1 MLNFLK
7 LGRATAFALIVQST
21 LSSLVAAPLTLSKEQ
36 AVVRALQQNPALNAA
51 RTTIDRAQGNRQQ
64 AGRWANPELSID
76 YATDRSFNDEGE
88 YGVSV
93 GFEQRF
99 PVTNRLRL
107 QKSIAQDEIELAQ
120 AEVANQV
127 RLLTCEVEASVAAV
141 AALTAQIKLREK
153 CLVLGHKFAEFME
166 SRVRT
171 GEVSSVE
178 TNQVQIEV
186 YAVEQKKQELSNDL
200 LLELAKL
207 KQLIGADVD
216 TELSLTHQFELPA
229 AAPQLTSLTQQT
241 LMQHPEYRMKALLYR
256 MSDKRISVAKA
267 ERWADIAVRV
277 FFEEERGVDDPGG
290 LGTDRFFGVGVSIP
304 LPLLD
309 RKKGAILA
317 SRAEQRQLKY
327 ELDRVGLEVR
337 SEART
342 QATRA
347 TSLYEQAREYER
359 SLMQL
364 VEKNLAEMNTAYGAG
379 QIDLVELFRSQ
390 EQGLRVQS
398 AQLTKL
404 HDFEQ
409 AMIRWKAAT
418 ALCSENSLY
427 LNQAKQFPN

>member
-1 MLNFLK
+1 MYHFLK

-21 LSSLVAAPLTLSKEQ
+21 LSALTAAPLTLSKEQ

-51 RTTIDRAQGNRQQ
+51 RTTIDRAQGNRLQ
-64 AGRWANPELSID
+64 AGRWQNPELSID
-76 YATDRSFNDEGE
+76 YATDQTFNNEGE
-88 YGVSV
+88 HAYSV

-107 QKSIAQDEIELAQ
+107 QKAIAEDEIELAQ

-127 RLLTCEVEASVAAV
+127 RLLTREVEASVAEAT
-141 AALTAQIKLREK
+141 ALEAQMKLRDER
-153 CLVLGHKFAEFME
+153 LELNRTFAQFME
-166 SRVRT
+166 SRIET

-178 TNQVQIEV
+178 TNQVQIEL
-186 YAVEQKKQELSNDL
+186 YAVEQEKQELSNAL

-207 KQLIGADVD
+207 KQLIGTDVD
-216 TELSLTHQFELPA
+216 TELRLTHQFELPA
-229 AAPQLTSLTQQT
+229 ALPQLTSLTQQT
-241 LMQHPEYRMKALLYR
+241 LMEHPEYRMKALLYR
-256 MSDKRISVAKA
+256 ISDRRISVAKA

-290 LGTDRFFGVGVSIP
+290 LGIDRFFGVGVSIP

-309 RKKGAILA
+309 RKEGAIQA

-342 QATRA
+342 QGLRA
-347 TSLYEQAREYER
+347 ANLYQQAHDYDQSLT
-359 SLMQL
+359 QL
-364 VEKNLAEMNTAYGAG
+364 VEKNLGEMNAAYSAG
-379 QIDLVELFRSQ
+379 QINLAELFRSQ

-409 AMIRWKAAT
+409 AMINWKAAT
-418 ALCSENSLY
+418 AQVLPVL
-427 LNQAKQFPN
+427 Q

>member
-1 MLNFLK
+1 MYHFLK
-7 LGRATAFALIVQST
+7 LGRVAAFALIVQST
-21 LSSLVAAPLTLSKEQ
+21 LSSLAAEPLTLSQEQ

-51 RTTIDRAQGNRQQ
+51 RTTIDRAQGNRLQ
-64 AGRWANPELSID
+64 AGRWDNPELSID
-76 YATDRSFNDEGE
+76 YATDRTFNDEGE

-107 QKSIAQDEIELAQ
+107 QKAIAQDEIELAQ

-127 RLLTCEVEASVAAV
+127 RLLTREVEASVAA
-141 AALTAQIKLREK
+141 ATALDVQIKLRDER
-153 CLVLGHKFAEFME
+153 LELNRKFAQFMK
-166 SRVRT
+166 SRVGT

-178 TNQVQIEV
+178 TNQVQIEL
-186 YAVEQKKQELSNDL
+186 YAVEQEKQELSNTL

-207 KQLIGADVD
+207 KQLIGADVE
-216 TELSLTHQFELPA
+216 TELRLTHHFELPT
-229 AAPQLTSLTQQT
+229 AAPQLTSLTQET
-241 LMQHPEYRMKALLYR
+241 LMQHPEYRMKSLLYR
-256 MSDKRISVAKA
+256 IFDKRISVAKA

-309 RKKGAILA
+309 RKEGAILA
-317 SRAEQRQLKY
+317 SRAEHRQLKY
-327 ELDRVGLEVR
+327 ELDSVGLKVR

-342 QATRA
+342 QAMRA
-347 TSLYEQAREYER
+347 RSLYQQARDYER
-359 SLMQL
+359 NLTQL
-364 VEKNLAEMNTAYGAG
+364 VAKNLDEMEAAYSAG
-379 QIDLVELFRSQ
+379 QINLAELFRSQ

-409 AMIRWKAAT
+409 AMIHWKAAT
-418 ALCSENSLY
+418 AQVLPVL
-427 LNQAKQFPN
+427 Q

>member
-1 MLNFLK
+1 MYHFLK
-7 LGRATAFALIVQST
+7 LGRAAAFALIVQST
-21 LSSLVAAPLTLSKEQ
+21 LSTLVAEPLTLTKEQ
-36 AVVRALQQNPALNAA
+36 AVVRALQQNPGLNAA
-51 RTTIDRAQGNRQQ
+51 RTTIDRAQGHRQQ
-64 AGRWANPELSID
+64 AGRWENPELSID

-88 YGVSV
+88 RSYSV

-107 QKSIAQDEIELAQ
+107 QQAIADDEIELAQ

-127 RLLTCEVEASVAAV
+127 RLLTREVEASVAAA
-141 AALTAQIKLREK
+141 AALEAQMKLRDER
-153 CLVLGHKFAEFME
+153 LELNRKFADFME
-166 SRVRT
+166 SRVDT
-171 GEVSSVE
+171 GEVSSIE
-178 TNQVQIEV
+178 TNQVQIEL
-186 YAVEQKKQELSNDL
+186 YAVEQEKQELSNSL

-207 KQLIGADVD
+207 KQLLGVDVD
-216 TELSLTHQFELPA
+216 TELQLMHQFELPTTL
-229 AAPQLTSLTQQT
+229 PQLTSFSLES

-256 MSDKRISVAKA
+256 MSDARISVAKA

-309 RKKGAILA
+309 RKEGAIQA

-327 ELDRVGLEVR
+327 ELDRVGMEVR

-347 TSLYEQAREYER
+347 ASLYQQAHDYD
-359 SLMQL
+359 LNLTQL
-364 VEKNLAEMNTAYGAG
+364 VAKNLDEMNAAYSAG
-379 QIDLVELFRSQ
+379 QINLAELFRSQ

-409 AMIRWKAAT
+409 AMIHWKAAT
-418 ALCSENSLY
+418 A
-427 LNQAKQFPN
+427 QALPVIQ

>member
-1 MLNFLK
+1 MYNFLK

-21 LSSLVAAPLTLSKEQ
+21 LSTLVAAPLVLSKEQ
-36 AVVRALQQNPALNAA
+36 AVVRALQQNPALNGA

-76 YATDRSFNDEGE
+76 YATDRTFNDEGE
-88 YGVSV
+88 YAYSV

-107 QKSIAQDEIELAQ
+107 QQAIAEDEIELAE

-127 RLLTCEVEASVAAV
+127 RLLTREVEASVAA
-141 AALTAQIKLREK
+141 ATALDAQMKLRDER
-153 CLVLGHKFAEFME
+153 LELNRKFAQFME
-166 SRVRT
+166 SRVET

-178 TNQVQIEV
+178 TNQVQIEL
-186 YAVEQKKQELSNDL
+186 YAVEQEKQELSNEL

-207 KQLIGADVD
+207 KQLIGVGVD
-216 TELSLTHQFELPA
+216 TELRLTHQFELPA
-229 AAPQLTSLTQQT
+229 ALPQLTSLTQQT
-241 LMQHPEYRMKALLYR
+241 LMEHPEYRMKALLYR

-277 FFEEERGVDDPGG
+277 FFEEERGVDDPSG

-309 RKKGAILA
+309 RKEGAIRA

-347 TSLYEQAREYER
+347 ATLYQQAHDYD
-359 SLMQL
+359 LNLTQL
-364 VEKNLAEMNTAYGAG
+364 VDKNLSEMNTAYSAG
-379 QIDLVELFRSQ
+379 QINLAELFRSQ

-409 AMIRWKAAT
+409 AMIHWKAAT
-418 ALCSENSLY
+418 AQVLPVL
-427 LNQAKQFPN
+427 Q

>member
-1 MLNFLK
+1 MYHFLK
-7 LGRATAFALIVQST
+7 IRRATAFALIVQSSLT
-21 LSSLVAAPLTLSKEQ
+21 SLVAEALTVSKEQ

-51 RTTIDRAQGNRQQ
+51 RTTIDRAEGNRQQ

-76 YATDRSFNDEGE
+76 YATDRTFNDEGE
-88 YGVSV
+88 YGYSV

-107 QKSIAQDEIELAQ
+107 QKSIAQDEIALAES
-120 AEVANQV
+120 EVANQV
-127 RLLTCEVEASVAAV
+127 RLLTREVEASVAA
-141 AALTAQIKLREK
+141 ATALEAQIKLRDERLK
-153 CLVLGHKFAEFME
+153 LNRKFAEFME
-166 SRVRT
+166 SRVAT

-186 YAVEQKKQELSNDL
+186 YAVEQEKQELSNML

-207 KQLIGADVD
+207 KQLIGADADV
-216 TELSLTHQFELPA
+216 ELSLTHQFELPA
-229 AAPQLTSLTQQT
+229 SQPQLTSLTQQT
-241 LMQHPEYRMKALLYR
+241 LIQHPEYRMKSLLYR

-277 FFEEERGVDDPGG
+277 FFEEDRSVDDPDG

-309 RKKGAILA
+309 RKEGSIRA

-347 TSLYEQAREYER
+347 VSLYQQARQYDQN
-359 SLMQL
+359 LTQL
-364 VEKNLAEMNTAYGAG
+364 VERNLAEMNTAYGAG

-398 AQLTKL
+398 AQLAKL

-418 ALCSENSLY
+418 AEA
-427 LNQAKQFPN
+427 QPVIQ

>member
-1 MLNFLK
+1 MYNFLK
-7 LGRATAFALIVQST
+7 LGRTAAFALIVQLT
-21 LSSLVAAPLTLSKEQ
+21 LASLAAEPLILSKEQ
-36 AVVRALQQNPALNAA
+36 AVVRALQQNPAINAA
-51 RTTIDRAQGNRQQ
+51 RTTIDRAQGNHEQ
-64 AGRWANPELSID
+64 AGRWSNPELSID
-76 YATDRSFNDEGE
+76 YATDDTFNDEGE
-88 YGVSV
+88 YGYSV

-127 RLLTCEVEASVAAV
+127 RLLTREVEASVASV
-141 AALTAQIKLREK
+141 AALTTQIKLREE
-153 CLVLGHKFAEFME
+153 CLELGHQFAEFME

-186 YAVEQKKQELSNDL
+186 YAVEQKKQELSNAL

-207 KQLIGADVD
+207 KQLIGVDVD
-216 TELSLTHQFELPA
+216 AELSLTHEFELPA
-229 AAPQLTSLTQQT
+229 AQPELTSLTKET
-241 LMQHPEYRMKALLYR
+241 LMQHPEYRMKSLLYR
-256 MSDKRISVAKA
+256 MSDKRVSVAKA

-277 FFEEERGVDDPGG
+277 FFEEERSVDDPDG

-309 RKKGAILA
+309 RKEGSIRA
-317 SRAEQRQLKY
+317 SRAAQRQLKY

-347 TSLYEQAREYER
+347 TSLYQQAQDYER
-359 SLMQL
+359 NLTQL

-379 QIDLVELFRSQ
+379 QIDLVELFRSR
-390 EQGLRVQS
+390 EQGLRLQS

-418 ALCSENSLY
+418 A
-427 LNQAKQFPN
+427 QAQPVLQ

>member
-1 MLNFLK
+1 MYHFLK
-7 LGRATAFALIVQST
+7 LGRVAAFALIVQST
-21 LSSLVAAPLTLSKEQ
+21 LSTLTAAPLTLTKEQ

-51 RTTIDRAQGNRQQ
+51 RTTIDRAQGNRLQ

-76 YATDRSFNDEGE
+76 YATDETFNDEGE
-88 YGVSV
+88 YAYSV

-107 QKSIAQDEIELAQ
+107 QKEIAQDEIEIAQ

-127 RLLTCEVEASVAAV
+127 RVLTRAVEASLVSVTAIE
-141 AALTAQIKLREK
+141 AQIKLRDER
-153 CLVLGHKFAEFME
+153 LELNRSFVEFME
-166 SRVRT
+166 SRFET
-171 GEVSSVE
+171 GEVSSVAA
-178 TNQVQIEV
+178 NQVQIEL
-186 YAVEQKKQELSNDL
+186 YAVEQEKQALANEL
-200 LLELAKL
+200 LLQRATL

-216 TELSLTHQFELPA
+216 TALRLVHSFELPA
-229 AAPQLTSLTQQT
+229 VQPELASLTHAS

-256 MSDKRISVAKA
+256 ISDKRISVTKA

-309 RKKGAILA
+309 RKEGALQA
-317 SRAEQRQLKY
+317 SRAEQRQIKY

-337 SEART
+337 SEAHT
-342 QATRA
+342 QAARA
-347 TSLYEQAREYER
+347 TSLYQQALSYDQN
-359 SLMQL
+359 LTQL
-364 VEKNLAEMNTAYGAG
+364 VEKNLTEMNAAYAAG
-379 QIDLVELFRSQ
+379 QINLAELFRSQ
-390 EQGLRVQS
+390 EQSLSMQS

-418 ALCSENSLY
+418 ARYSEE
-427 LNQAKQFPN
+427 

>member
-1 MLNFLK
+1 MVNFLN

-21 LSSLVAAPLTLSKEQ
+21 LSSLVAAPLSLSKEQ

-64 AGRWANPELSID
+64 AGRWSNPELSID
-76 YATDRSFNDEGE
+76 YATDRTFNDEGE
-88 YGVSV
+88 YGYSV

-107 QKSIAQDEIELAQ
+107 QKSIAQDEIELAE

-127 RLLTCEVEASVAAV
+127 RLLTREVEASVAAATV
-141 AALTAQIKLREK
+141 LEAQITLRDER
-153 CLVLGHKFAEFME
+153 LVLNRKFAEFME
-166 SRVRT
+166 SRVGT

-186 YAVEQKKQELSNDL
+186 YAVEQEKQELSNEL
-200 LLELAKL
+200 LLELAIL

-216 TELSLTHQFELPA
+216 MELSLTHQFELPA
-229 AAPQLTSLTQQT
+229 AQPQLTNLTQES

-256 MSDKRISVAKA
+256 ISDKRISVVKA

-309 RKKGAILA
+309 RKEGAIQA

-327 ELDRVGLEVR
+327 ELDRVGLAVR

-347 TSLYEQAREYER
+347 VSLYQQAREYDQN
-359 SLMQL
+359 LTQL
-364 VEKNLAEMNTAYGAG
+364 VEKNLAEMNAAYGAG

-418 ALCSENSLY
+418 A
-427 LNQAKQFPN
+427 QAQPVLL